1 MEQTTTLEA
10 PDKTLVSLLFAL
22 TVVVMSVAFFFAFGL
37 NDMIGDSGRSFQTSA
52 LPMALVGVF
61 RYGCAYLAFHT
72 VVFWM
77 VRSPEPGRMFVV
89 LHETSEEVMI
99 RPMGFERIGTFS
111 SWTLMVFGLAFFV
124 AGTATWMT
132 VFNLDVPPLL
142 NALTVVLMPIAYGAA
157 FITAT
162 VVRYVIIPEE
172 ISLERP
178 FGTYFKNYEL
188 VMHNFTAIFLAVDL
202 FLVQAQLEWQF
213 GIFPVYFG
221 IVYVLFSYAYARMTD
236 GYYIYS
242 FLDPRINMAP
252 VYLLVLLLACCLFY
266 FGLWGM
272 SLLMQWNA
280 LLGGLILGFWVS
292 RIVLF
297 RRQVKNNPYAFQ
309 SSS

>member
-1 MEQTTTLEA
+1 MAEVVA
-10 PDKTLVSLLFAL
+10 PEERDKTLVSLLCAL
-22 TVVVMSVAFFFAFGL
+22 TVTVLSVAFFFLVGI
-37 NDMIGDSGRSFQTSA
+37 NDMIGESGRSFQTSA
-52 LPMALVGVF
+52 LPMVLIGVF
-61 RYGCAYLAFHT
+61 RFACAYLAFHT

-77 VRSPEPGRMFVV
+77 VRHPEPGRMVVV

-99 RPMGFERIGTFS
+99 HTRGFERIGTFS

-124 AGTATWMT
+124 AGTATWMA
-132 VFNLDVPPLL
+132 VFNLDVPPVL
-142 NALTVVLMPIAYGAA
+142 NTLTVVLMPIAYGAA

-172 ISLERP
+172 ISMKRP
-178 FGTYFKNYEL
+178 FGRYFKNYEL
-188 VMHNFTAIFLAVDL
+188 VMHNYTAIFLAVDL

-213 GIFPVYFG
+213 GIFPIFFG
-221 IVYVLFSYAYARMTD
+221 IVYVLFSYAYARAPR

-252 VYLLVLLLACCLFY
+252 VYLLGLLLACCLFY

-272 SLLMQWNA
+272 SILMQWNPW
-280 LLGGLILGFWVS
+280 LGGLVLALWVS

-297 RRQVKNNPYAFQ
+297 RRQMKDNPYAFEA
-309 SSS
+309 SP

>member
-1 MEQTTTLEA
+1 MPEEE
-10 PDKTLVSLLFAL
+10 DKTLVSLLCAL
-22 TVVVMSVAFFFAFGL
+22 TITVLSVAFFFVIGI
-37 NDMIGDSGRSFQTSA
+37 NDMIEDAGWSFQTSA
-52 LPMALVGVF
+52 LPMVAIGVF
-61 RYGCAYLAFHT
+61 RYACAYLAFHT

-77 VRSPEPGRMFVV
+77 VRNPEPGRMFVV

-99 RPMGFERIGTFS
+99 QTKGIERIGTFS

-124 AGTATWMT
+124 AGTASWMT
-132 VFNLDVPPLL
+132 VFDLEVPPLL

-172 ISLERP
+172 INMKRP
-178 FGTYFKNYEL
+178 FGTFFKNYEL
-188 VMHNFTAIFLAVDL
+188 VMHNYTAIFLAVDL

-213 GIFPVYFG
+213 AIFPIYFG
-221 IVYVLFSYAYARMTD
+221 IVYVLFSYAYARRPR

-242 FLDPRINMAP
+242 FLDPRITMAP
-252 VYLLVLLLACCLFY
+252 VYLLGLLLACCLFY
-266 FGLWGM
+266 IGLWGM
-272 SLLMQWNA
+272 SMLIQWNTV
-280 LLGGLILGFWVS
+280 LGGLALAFWVS

-297 RRQVKNNPYAFQ
+297 RRQVQDNPFAFQ